1 MNAKVAIR
9 KLLFISVWLTIGA
22 GMLTLLIAAIGKKN
36 HGLCRDY
43 SITIKSRQNNFFI
56 DEKDV
61 QKLLV
66 AAMNGNIKG
75 QQVSSFNLH
84 QLEQLLEDNDWVND
98 AELYF
103 DNHDVLHVSITEREP
118 IARIFTI
125 AGNSFYIDSIGRKM
139 PLSDKMSARVPV
151 FTGFPERKIMTAKDS
166 LLLNDVT
173 TVAKF
178 IYNNPFWMAQAAQ
191 IDITPERTFE
201 MIPVVGNHIIKLGN
215 GENIDQKLHR
225 LFIFY
230 KQVLSKTGFDKY
242 KVIDVQYAGQVIGS
256 KQPGNTKVDMVQL
269 RKNVEKLLQDAMDA
283 ETDTNNYAKPLIE
296 KPVTGNDSTTI
307 MHLKPTAARET
318 KTTGPNA
325 MKANSV
331 SKPKLINKPKVTNQK
346 PVEEK
351 KPKAVM
357 PKKEVAQL
365 LLFEKYDRI
374 KLFENC

>member
-1 MNAKVAIR
+1 MNAKGAIR
-9 KLLFISVWLTIGA
+9 KLLFVSVWLTIGA

-43 SITIKSRQNNFFI
+43 SITIKGKQNNFFI

-61 QKLLV
+61 QKLLI

-84 QLEQLLEDNDWVND
+84 QLEKLLEDNDWVND

-103 DNHDVLHVSITEREP
+103 DNHDVLHVSIKEREP

-139 PLSDKMSARVPV
+139 PLSDRMSARVPV
-151 FTGFPERKIMTAKDS
+151 FTGFPERKIMTGRDS

-173 TVAKF
+173 TIAKF
-178 IYNNPFWMAQAAQ
+178 IYNDPFWMAQAAQ
-191 IDITPERTFE
+191 IDITPEKTFE

-230 KQVLSKTGFDKY
+230 KQVLSKAGFDKY

-269 RKNVEKLLQDAMDA
+269 RKNVEKLLQEAADAQ
-283 ETDTNNYAKPLIE
+283 TDTNDYAKSIIE
-296 KPVTGNDSTTI
+296 KPATGNDSTTI
-307 MHLKPTAARET
+307 MHLKPTAEKGT
-318 KTTGPNA
+318 KTTDPNA

-331 SKPKLINKPKVTNQK
+331 SKPKMFNKPKVTNPK

-357 PKKEVAQL
+357 PKKEVA
-365 LLFEKYDRI
+365 KTSPI
-374 KLFENC
+374 PIAIGTT

>member
-9 KLLFISVWLTIGA
+9 KVLFISVWLTIGA

-43 SITIKSRQNNFFI
+43 SITIKSRQNNFSAGCCAFI
-56 DEKDV
+56 DEKDI
-61 QKLLV
+61 QKLLI

-75 QQVSSFNLH
+75 QQVSLFHLH

-98 AELYF
+98 AEFYF
-103 DNHDVLHVSITEREP
+103 DNHDVLHISITEKEP
-118 IARIFTI
+118 IARIFTNT
-125 AGNSFYIDSIGRKM
+125 GNSFYIDSIGRKM

-173 TVAKF
+173 TAAKF
-178 IYNNPFWMAQAAQ
+178 IYNDPFWMAQAAQ
-191 IDITPERTFE
+191 IDITPEKTFE

-256 KQPGNTKVDMVQL
+256 KQPGNTKVDIVQL
-269 RKNVEKLLQDAMDA
+269 RKNVEKLLQEAMDA
-283 ETDTNNYAKPLIE
+283 QTDTNTYAKPLIE
-296 KPVTGNDSTTI
+296 ESVRNDSTTI

-318 KTTGPNA
+318 KTTDPNA

-331 SKPKLINKPKVTNQK
+331 SKPKMINKPKVTNQK

-351 KPKAVM
+351 RPKAVM
-357 PKKEVAQL
+357 PKKEEASSRPSPK
-365 LLFEKYDRI
+365 EKAI
-374 KLFENC
+374 